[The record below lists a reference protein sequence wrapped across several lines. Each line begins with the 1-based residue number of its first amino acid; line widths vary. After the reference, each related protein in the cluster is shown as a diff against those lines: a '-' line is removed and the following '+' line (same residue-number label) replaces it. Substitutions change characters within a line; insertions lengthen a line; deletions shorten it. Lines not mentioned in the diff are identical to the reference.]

1 VTNVKTPEAPTD
13 ALLRIDNLKLEN
25 YRCFS
30 KCSLDFHPSLTVLVA
45 ENAQGKSTILEALS
59 LALDPLVATLTESK
73 SPGFARSD
81 VRLSLADGEVMTP
94 ISPANFS
101 VEGVIAGR
109 PVTWSRSLGSVSTR
123 SRSSTKELK
132 SVADAAVGLKAA
144 SALDSAA
151 LLPVVAYY
159 RTDRLWSSQASA
171 THRGGERHSFMGRM
185 SGYDNWSTPTSSFQL
200 FMDWYRL
207 AFNDLRSSTSKF
219 RDANNRLE
227 KHLAAIHD
235 AVRTALEPTGWTSIS
250 LENQFDADGHGQ
262 AAPEF
267 IAIGHNTKGRL
278 PLELLSDGVK
288 SMVSLVADL
297 SYRCVRL
304 NPQFGEE
311 AARLTPGVVLID
323 EIDMHLHPRWQQVV
337 VELLQRAFPRV
348 QLIVTSHSP
357 QVLSTVDYQSIRLV
371 RLNDSSATVTKP
383 EYQTRGI
390 ESADILARLMN
401 VDPVPQIEEARWLS
415 DYRALVQTAA
425 HETVAG
431 TDLWS
436 RIVSH
441 FGADS
446 PVLAEIETLRRFQ
459 EFRVVHGI
467 SRQEGS
473 GDAKA

>member
-1 VTNVKTPEAPTD
+1 MTTPKAATD
-13 ALLRIDNLKLEN
+13 ALLRIDRLTLEN

-30 KCSLDFHPSLTVLVA
+30 ECSLDFHPSLTVLVA

-59 LALDPLVATLTESK
+59 LALDPLVATLTDSK

-81 VRLSLADGEVMTP
+81 VRLSLMDGEGMTAILP
-94 ISPANFS
+94 ASFSMEAEIS
-101 VEGVIAGR
+101 GR
-109 PVTWSRSLGSVSTR
+109 PVIWSRSLGSVSTQ
-123 SRSSTKELK
+123 SRSSKRELK
-132 SVADAAVGLKAA
+132 TVVDAAVKLKDA
-144 SALDSAA
+144 SSTDSAA
-151 LLPVVAYY
+151 VLPVIAYY
-159 RTDRLWSSQASA
+159 RTDRLWSSQSSS
-171 THRGGERHSFMGRM
+171 TNRTGERHSLTGRM
-185 SGYDNWSTPTSSFQL
+185 SGYDNWATPTSSFRL
-200 FMDWYRL
+200 FMDWYRS

-219 RDANNRLE
+219 RDADNRLE
-227 KHLAAIHD
+227 KQLAAIHD

-250 LENQFDADGHGQ
+250 WEKNVQTDGHIQ

-267 IAIGHNTKGRL
+267 IAIGHNTKGKL

-337 VELLQRAFPRV
+337 VGLLRRAFPQV

-371 RLNDSSATVTKP
+371 SLNDSSARVARP

-401 VDPVPQIEEARWLS
+401 VDPVPQIEEALWLS
-415 DYRALVQTAA
+415 DYRALVQTAE
-425 HETVAG
+425 HETAAG
-431 TDLWS
+431 IELWA
-436 RIVSH
+436 RIVAH
-441 FGADS
+441 FGPEN
-446 PVLAEIETLRRFQ
+446 PVLSEIETLRRFQ

-467 SRQEGS
+467 SGESGS
-473 GDAKA
+473 RDAKA